1 MARIGLPNRSVPK
14 LAAGALSAP
23 ELEEVDPELASEPDS
38 PSTLRIKVL
47 NSNSSNTSL
56 KTGSFTASNSNP
68 LISKST
74 GTCVSIVANHLLI
87 LACSTCNRIFSCN
100 FPLSL
105 SVFSKMASML
115 PNSWINFLA
124 VFSPTPGTPGIL
136 SDASPHKPK
145 ISITCR
151 GS

>member
-1 MARIGLPNRSVPK
+1 MGLPNKSIPK
-14 LAAGALSAP
+14 LAAGELSP
-23 ELEEVDPELASEPDS
+23 TEVDEVEAELASEPDS
-38 PSTLRIKVL
+38 PSTLLINVL

-56 KTGSFTASNSNP
+56 NTGSFTGSNSNP
-68 LISKST
+68 LISNST

-87 LACSTCNRIFSCN
+87 FACSTYNRIFSCN